1 MNHPILVTR
10 PPSTRGTP
18 APDTPATPAYS
29 RNGNLSVVVDR
40 VVAGSQMRCPKSW
53 DTESSRNEGFSSAI
67 IRSPKNLGHRI
78 WMRIAEIAVPLDL
91 TAGTLDP
98 LYGTVSPHSV
108 FPCPQ
113 QQTNGGGPGNQLFGS
128 KRPMLGPED
137 SNVGGQATNGWVT
150 GDPCLEAN

>member
-1 MNHPILVTR
+1 
-10 PPSTRGTP
+10 
-18 APDTPATPAYS
+18 
-29 RNGNLSVVVDR
+29 
-40 VVAGSQMRCPKSW
+40 
-53 DTESSRNEGFSSAI
+53 
-67 IRSPKNLGHRI
+67 
-78 WMRIAEIAVPLDL
+78 MRIAEIAVPLDL

-113 QQTNGGGPGNQLFGS
+113 QKTNGGGPGNQLFGS